1 MDDQEFKVV
10 SRWWQSMFLDAAVL
24 KEKNIY
30 PAAPTA
36 HKAELKRCDSAD
48 DAMLLEGFRA
58 LWMALL
64 NSGLEEI
71 LQPMSKERQT
81 QKLEAWA
88 TVAAALVHIKQDNDE
103 KLAIQA
109 GKKLNKQGEPT
120 DKSIVSELRFAKL
133 QNTPTPDDFLKRLR
147 RIIQQ
152 LDGKVSPTKVA
163 ADILQ
168 WFDEHY
174 DRQPRK
180 ADKRITVQWAMDY
193 YRSANQKASK
203 STSSN

>member
-10 SRWWQSMFLDAAVL
+10 SRWWQSMFLDTSEL
-24 KEKNIY
+24 KEKHIQ
-30 PAAPTA
+30 PAPTS

-48 DAMLLEGFRA
+48 DAMLSEGFRA

-64 NSGLEEI
+64 NGGLEDI

-88 TVAAALVHIKQDNDE
+88 TVVAVLVHIRQDNGE

-168 WFDEHY
+168 WFQEHY

-203 STSSN
+203 STTTN

>member
-1 MDDQEFKVV
+1 MDDQEFKVI
-10 SRWWQSMFLDAAVL
+10 SRWWQSMFLDVSAL
-24 KEKNIY
+24 KEKHIQ
-30 PAAPTA
+30 PAPTA
-36 HKAELKRCDSAD
+36 HKAELKRCDTAD
-48 DAMLLEGFRA
+48 DVMLLEGFRA

-64 NSGLEEI
+64 DNGLEETL
-71 LQPMSKERQT
+71 LQMTKERQT
-81 QKLEAWA
+81 QKLESWA
-88 TVAAALVHIKQDNDE
+88 TVAAVLVHIKQDNGE
-103 KLAIQA
+103 KLAVQA
-109 GKKLNKQGEPT
+109 GKKLDKQNKPT

-193 YRSANQKASK
+193 YLSANQKASK
-203 STSSN
+203 STTTN

>member
-10 SRWWQSMFLDAAVL
+10 SRWWQSMFLDTSEL
-24 KEKNIY
+24 KEKHIQ
-30 PAAPTA
+30 PAPTS

-48 DAMLLEGFRA
+48 DAMLSEGFRA
-58 LWMALL
+58 LWIALL
-64 NSGLEEI
+64 NSGLEEA
-71 LQPMSKERQT
+71 LLSMSKETQT

-88 TVAAALVHIKQDNDE
+88 TVAAVLVHIKQDNGE
-103 KLAIQA
+103 KLAVQA

-147 RIIQQ
+147 RIIHQ
-152 LDGKVSPTKVA
+152 LDGKVSPTKVV

-168 WFDEHY
+168 WFQEHY

-203 STSSN
+203 STTTN

>member
-24 KEKNIY
+24 KEKNSY
-30 PAAPTA
+30 PAAPTS

-48 DAMLLEGFRA
+48 DAMLSEGFRA

-64 NSGLEEI
+64 NSGLEET

-88 TVAAALVHIKQDNDE
+88 TVAAALVHIKQDNGE

-109 GKKLNKQGEPT
+109 GKKSNKQGEPT

-133 QNTPTPDDFLKRLR
+133 QNTPTPNDFLKRLR

-168 WFDEHY
+168 WFEEHY

-203 STSSN
+203 STTTN

>member
-1 MDDQEFKVV
+1 MDDQEFKVI

-48 DAMLLEGFRA
+48 DAMLSEGFRA

-64 NSGLEEI
+64 NGGLEEI

-88 TVAAALVHIKQDNDE
+88 TVGAALVHIKQDNGE

-168 WFDEHY
+168 WFEEHY

-193 YRSANQKASK
+193 YRSANQKTSK
-203 STSSN
+203 STSTN

>member
-10 SRWWQSMFLDAAVL
+10 NRWWQSMFLDTSEL
-24 KEKNIY
+24 KEKHIQ
-30 PAAPTA
+30 PAPTS

-48 DAMLLEGFRA
+48 DAMLSEGFRA
-58 LWMALL
+58 LWIALL
-64 NSGLEEI
+64 NSGLEEA
-71 LQPMSKERQT
+71 LQSMSKETQT

-88 TVAAALVHIKQDNDE
+88 TVAAVLVYIKQDNGE
-103 KLAIQA
+103 KLAVQA

-147 RIIQQ
+147 RIIHQ
-152 LDGKVSPTKVA
+152 LDGNVSPTKVVS
-163 ADILQ
+163 DILQ
-168 WFDEHY
+168 WFQEHY

-203 STSSN
+203 STSTN

>member
-1 MDDQEFKVV
+1 MDDQEFKMI
-10 SRWWQSMFLDAAVL
+10 SRWWQSMFLDASEL
-24 KEKNIY
+24 KDKHIQ
-30 PAAPTA
+30 PAPTS
-36 HKAELKRCDSAD
+36 HKAELKRCDTAD
-48 DAMLLEGFRA
+48 DAMLSEGFRA
-58 LWMALL
+58 LWTALL
-64 NSGLEEI
+64 NSGLEET

-88 TVAAALVHIKQDNDE
+88 TVAAVLVHIKSDNSE
-103 KLAIQA
+103 KLAVQA

-133 QNTPTPDDFLKRLR
+133 QNTPTPEDFLKRLR

-168 WFDEHY
+168 WFDEYY

-203 STSSN
+203 STSTN

>member
-1 MDDQEFKVV
+1 MDDQQYEKIVA
-10 SRWWQSMFLDAAVL
+10 RWWQSMYLDASTL
-24 KEKNIY
+24 KEKHIQ
-30 PAAPTA
+30 PAPTS
-36 HKAELKRCDSAD
+36 HKAELKRCDTTD

-58 LWMALL
+58 LWETLL
-64 NSGLEEI
+64 GKGYDEVLQNS
-71 LQPMSKERQT
+71 SKQRQT

-88 TVAAALVHIKQDNDE
+88 TVAAVLVHIKQDTNE
-103 KLAIQA
+103 KLATRA
-109 GKKLNKQGEPT
+109 GKKLDKQGDIT
-120 DKSIVSELRFAKL
+120 DKSIVSELRFARL
-133 QNTPTPDDFLKRLR
+133 QNTPTPDEFLKRLR

-152 LDGKVSPTKVA
+152 LDGKVSPTSVA

-193 YRSANQKASK
+193 YRSASQKPSK
-203 STSSN
+203 ETTKH

>member
-48 DAMLLEGFRA
+48 DAMLSEGFRA
-58 LWMALL
+58 LWMTLL
-64 NSGLEEI
+64 DNGLEET
-71 LQPMSKERQT
+71 LQQMSKERQT

-88 TVAAALVHIKQDNDE
+88 TVAAILVHIKKDTDE
-103 KLAIQA
+103 KLAIRA
-109 GKKLNKQGEPT
+109 GKKVDKHNQPT

-152 LDGKVSPTKVA
+152 LDGNVSPTKVA

-168 WFDEHY
+168 WFEEHY

-193 YRSANQKASK
+193 YLSANQKASK
-203 STSSN
+203 STSTN